1 MKANARE
8 IWAKRVTRWK
18 ESGLTAKEF
27 AAELGIS
34 AGTLRHWQWRLGSE
48 VRKKP
53 SSRCAVAPAPR
64 FVEVAAPELTGAE
77 APSTSAQMVT
87 AATQVEPLEVVLPSG
102 ILVRVPVRFDADV
115 LRRVVVAL
123 EGR

>member
-1 MKANARE
+1 MKTNARE
-8 IWAKRVTRWK
+8 IWSKRVTRWK

-34 AGTLRHWQWRLGSE
+34 AGTLQHWRWRLGSNA
-48 VRKKP
+48 RKKSP
-53 SSRCAVAPAPR
+53 SQCTVASAPR
-64 FVEVAAPELTGAE
+64 FVEVAASDLTGNE

-87 AATQVEPLEVVLPSG
+87 AATQVEPLEVVLPG
-102 ILVRVPVRFDADV
+102 GLLVRVPVRFDADV